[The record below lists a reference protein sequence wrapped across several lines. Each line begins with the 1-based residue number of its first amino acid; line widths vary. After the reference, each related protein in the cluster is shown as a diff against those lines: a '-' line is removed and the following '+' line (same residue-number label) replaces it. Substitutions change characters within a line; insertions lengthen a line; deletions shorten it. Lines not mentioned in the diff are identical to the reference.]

1 MLIRIPWDDIGIPF
15 FSNNRYMMII
25 IVALIM
31 IPVNML
37 NNMSNL
43 SWSSLLGNILILSC
57 IFIVL
62 MYII

>member
-15 FSNNRYMMII
+15 ISNNRYMMII